1 MTTETD
7 FTKKRL
13 ALILSALDDAPRS
26 PANKG
31 EALRA
36 IGRSAARIGL
46 TAEDVLAAA
55 PGLLD
60 ERLTPAEFRA
70 ELQDLTAGSDSAA
83 EAEPD
88 APAAEEA
95 ATAPREGEEAPPAA
109 EAPEVAEPA
118 PTAAEAAPEA
128 PAAAS
133 PAEAQPAGDLAYYD
147 DYPTRGTPADQGAWA
162 ARRDDA
168 AREAE
173 AAARP
178 TPRAG
183 TKQAQMI
190 DLLKRPEG
198 ATVEQIAERT
208 GWQHHTIRGAISGA
222 LKKKL
227 GLTIEATRTREHGP
241 NKTGAKGSSTVYRIV
256 EPA

>member
-1 MTTETD
+1 MTTQID
-7 FTKKRL
+7 LTKKQL

-26 PANKG
+26 PANKT

-36 IGRSAARIGL
+36 IGRSATRIGL
-46 TAEDVLAAA
+46 TAEEVLAAA

-70 ELQDLTAGSDSAA
+70 ELQDLTAASDSAG
-83 EAEPD
+83 EAEPE

-95 ATAPREGEEAPPAA
+95 ATAPQDGEETPPAT
-109 EAPEVAEPA
+109 EVSEVAEPA

-128 PAAAS
+128 PA
-133 PAEAQPAGDLAYYD
+133 
-147 DYPTRGTPADQGAWA
+147 TT
-162 ARRDDA
+162 
-168 AREAE
+168 
-173 AAARP
+173 RP

-190 DLLKRPEG
+190 ELLKRPEG
-198 ATVEQIAERT
+198 ATVEQIAEAT

-227 GLTIEATRTREHGP
+227 GLT
-241 NKTGAKGSSTVYRIV
+241 
-256 EPA
+256 PAAQKVAS

>member
-70 ELQDLTAGSDSAA
+70 ELQDLPAGSDSAA
-83 EAEPD
+83 EAEPE
-88 APAAEEA
+88 AQAGEEA
-95 ATAPREGEEAPPAA
+95 ATAPQDGEETPTAT
-109 EAPEVAEPA
+109 EVSEVAEPA

-128 PAAAS
+128 PAAA
-133 PAEAQPAGDLAYYD
+133 
-147 DYPTRGTPADQGAWA
+147 
-162 ARRDDA
+162 
-168 AREAE
+168 
-173 AAARP
+173 RP

-190 DLLKRPEG
+190 EMLKRPEG
-198 ATVEQIAERT
+198 ATVEQIAAAT

-227 GLTIEATRTREHGP
+227 GLAIEATRTREVGP
-241 NKTGAKGSSTVYRIV
+241 NQTGAKGSSTVYRIV

>member
-1 MTTETD
+1 MTTQTD
-7 FTKKRL
+7 LTKKQL
-13 ALILSALDDAPRS
+13 VLILSALDDAPRS

-70 ELQDLTAGSDSAA
+70 ELQDLPAGSDSAA
-83 EAEPD
+83 DAEPQPETG
-88 APAAEEA
+88 APAADEA
-95 ATAPREGEEAPPAA
+95 ATAPQDGEEGPPAA
-109 EAPEVAEPA
+109 EVPEVAEPA
-118 PTAAEAAPEA
+118 PTAAETATTAPSEA
-128 PAAAS
+128 PAAAK
-133 PAEAQPAGDLAYYD
+133 
-147 DYPTRGTPADQGAWA
+147 
-162 ARRDDA
+162 
-168 AREAE
+168 
-173 AAARP
+173 P

-190 DLLKRPEG
+190 EMLKRPEG
-198 ATVEQIAERT
+198 ATVEQIAEVT
-208 GWQHHTIRGAISGA
+208 GWQHHTVRGAISGA

-227 GLTIEATRTREHGP
+227 GLTIEATRTREVGP
-241 NKTGAKGSSTVYRIV
+241 NQTGAKGSSTVYRITGSSPAT

>member
-1 MTTETD
+1 MTTQID
-7 FTKKRL
+7 LSKKQL

-70 ELQDLTAGSDSAA
+70 ELQNLPAGSDSAP

-88 APAAEEA
+88 APQADET
-95 ATAPREGEEAPPAA
+95 ATAPHDGQEGLPPAQ
-109 EAPEVAEPA
+109 APEAAEPA
-118 PTAAEAAPEA
+118 PTAAETAEPK
-128 PAAAS
+128 PAI
-133 PAEAQPAGDLAYYD
+133 AEAGDAAVETPAPLTEPDSAA
-147 DYPTRGTPADQGAWA
+147 TPADSGPA
-162 ARRDDA
+162 AKA
-168 AREAE
+168 EAE
-173 AAARP
+173 EPTRKP

-190 DLLKRPEG
+190 AMLKRPEG
-198 ATVEQIAERT
+198 ATVEQIAEAT

-227 GLTIEATRTREHGP
+227 GLTIEATRTREVGP
-241 NKTGAKGSSTVYRIV
+241 NKTGAKGSATTYRIV
-256 EPA
+256 A

>member
-7 FTKKRL
+7 FTKKQL

-55 PGLLD
+55 PDLLD

-70 ELQDLTAGSDSAA
+70 ELQDLPAGSDSAA
-83 EAEPD
+83 DAEPQPETG
-88 APAAEEA
+88 APAADEA
-95 ATAPREGEEAPPAA
+95 ATAPQDGEEGPPAA
-109 EAPEVAEPA
+109 EVPEVAEPA
-118 PTAAEAAPEA
+118 PTAAETATTAPTEA
-128 PAAAS
+128 STA
-133 PAEAQPAGDLAYYD
+133 
-147 DYPTRGTPADQGAWA
+147 T
-162 ARRDDA
+162 
-168 AREAE
+168 
-173 AAARP
+173 RP

-190 DLLKRPEG
+190 EMLKRPEG
-198 ATVEQIAERT
+198 ATVNQIAEAT

-227 GLTIEATRTREHGP
+227 GLTIEATRTREVGP
-241 NKTGAKGSSTVYRIV
+241 NKAGAKGSSTVYRIV

>member
-1 MTTETD
+1 MTTQID
-7 FTKKRL
+7 LTKKQL

-26 PANKG
+26 PANKT

-36 IGRSAARIGL
+36 IGRSATRIGL
-46 TAEDVLAAA
+46 TAEEVLAAA

-70 ELQDLTAGSDSAA
+70 ELQDLTAASDSAG
-83 EAEPD
+83 EAEPE

-95 ATAPREGEEAPPAA
+95 ATAPQDGEETPPAT
-109 EAPEVAEPA
+109 EVPEVAEPA
-118 PTAAEAAPEA
+118 PTAAETATEALPEA
-128 PAAAS
+128 PAAAK
-133 PAEAQPAGDLAYYD
+133 
-147 DYPTRGTPADQGAWA
+147 
-162 ARRDDA
+162 
-168 AREAE
+168 
-173 AAARP
+173 P

-190 DLLKRPEG
+190 EMLKRPEG
-198 ATVEQIAERT
+198 ATVEQIAAAT

-227 GLTIEATRTREHGP
+227 GLTIEATRTREVGP
-241 NKTGAKGSSTVYRIV
+241 NKTGAKGSSTVYRI
-256 EPA
+256 PS

>member
-1 MTTETD
+1 MTTQTD
-7 FTKKRL
+7 LTKKQL
-13 ALILSALDDAPRS
+13 VLILSALDDAPRN

-70 ELQDLTAGSDSAA
+70 ELQDLPAGSDSAA
-83 EAEPD
+83 DAEPQPETG
-88 APAAEEA
+88 APAADDA
-95 ATAPREGEEAPPAA
+95 ATAPQDGEEGPPAA
-109 EAPEVAEPA
+109 EVPEVAEPA
-118 PTAAEAAPEA
+118 PTAAEA
-128 PAAAS
+128 
-133 PAEAQPAGDLAYYD
+133 QPIKDPAYYD

-173 AAARP
+173 AAAKP

-190 DLLKRPEG
+190 EMLRRPEG
-198 ATVEQIAERT
+198 ATVEQIAAAT

-227 GLTIEATRTREHGP
+227 GLTIEATRTREVGP
-241 NKTGAKGSSTVYRIV
+241 NKTGAKGSSTVYRITGSSPAT